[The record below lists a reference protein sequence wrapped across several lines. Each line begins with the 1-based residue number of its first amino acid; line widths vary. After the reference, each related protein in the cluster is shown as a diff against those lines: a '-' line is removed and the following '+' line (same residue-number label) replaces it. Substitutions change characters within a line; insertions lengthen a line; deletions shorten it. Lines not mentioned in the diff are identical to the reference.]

1 MKPMESLPEKDDL
14 LSTWRDSAPTGNC
27 GEAGTSSL
35 EAKGECH
42 IQVPA
47 QALLCFSSF
56 VKIPERILPEEFVFP
71 NLPRHKQ
78 FNDHPQPRQESF
90 CTTMSPIW

>member
-14 LSTWRDSAPTGNC
+14 LSTWRDSQALPLVTVVRLGP
-27 GEAGTSSL
+27 L